1 MSRTLVELDSRHEG
15 SSFLSS
21 LRTAVTGR
29 RRSSRLPSAA
39 VAGDVVTEARGAT
52 LSLDGTPVL
61 RDVSVQV
68 RAGEV
73 RALLGPNGAGK
84 SSLLGALTGDL
95 PLDGGSVLVD
105 GAPLRSWTPTELAMR
120 RAVLMQQIHLSFPF
134 TSLDVVQ
141 MGRAPWRGTPLEE
154 ADDEVVGASLA
165 ATDVTH
171 LAGRHFPSLS
181 GGEKA
186 RVALARVLAQRT
198 GLLMLDEPT
207 AALDLKHQELVLQI
221 ARRHAEAGG
230 AVVVVVHDLG
240 LASAYADQ
248 VTLLSGGRVVADGS
262 PREVLTAEL
271 LSEVY
276 DYPVE
281 IVEHPDGGAPIILP
295 ARSAAAVPPR

>member
-1 MSRTLVELDSRHEG
+1 MSRSLVELGSRHEG
-15 SSFLSS
+15 SSVWGS

-29 RRSSRLPSAA
+29 RRASRVPSAA
-39 VAGDVVTEARGAT
+39 AVGDVVTEARDAT
-52 LSLDGTPVL
+52 LSLGGSPVL
-61 RDVSVQV
+61 RGVSVAV

-95 PLDGGSVLVD
+95 PLDSGSVLVD

-134 TSLDVVQ
+134 TSLDVVR
-141 MGRAPWRGTPLEE
+141 MGRSPWRGTPAEE
-154 ADDEVVGASLA
+154 LDDEVVAESLA
-165 ATDVTH
+165 ATDVSH

-221 ARRHAEAGG
+221 ARRHAQAGG

-262 PREVLTAEL
+262 PHEVLTAGL

-281 IVEHPDGGAPIILP
+281 VVPHPGGGAPIILP
-295 ARSAAAVPPR
+295 ARALTH

>member
-1 MSRTLVELDSRHEG
+1 MTRDMVDPESRHEG
-15 SSFLSS
+15 SSFWSS

-29 RRSSRLPSAA
+29 RRSSRLPA
-39 VAGDVVTEARGAT
+39 VPTPGTVVTEARGAV

-61 RDVSVQV
+61 RDVSVAV

-105 GAPLRSWTPTELAMR
+105 DAPLRSWSPTELAMR

-154 ADDEVVGASLA
+154 ADDQVVAESLA
-165 ATDVTH
+165 ATDVSH

-248 VTLLSGGRVVADGS
+248 VTLLSGGRVVADGP

-281 IVEHPDGGAPIILP
+281 VVEHPGGGSPIILP
-295 ARSAAAVPPR
+295 ARSLASR